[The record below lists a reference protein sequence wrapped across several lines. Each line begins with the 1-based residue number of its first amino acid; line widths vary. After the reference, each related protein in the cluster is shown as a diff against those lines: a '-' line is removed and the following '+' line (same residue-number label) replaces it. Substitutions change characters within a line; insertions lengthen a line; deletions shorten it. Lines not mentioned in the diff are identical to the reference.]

1 MIVTIWNLNDNLST
15 KWNTDVQFAVILEST
30 RENGFVNK
38 LRVKNISQEAA
49 YFFAKVIETVVG
61 LVFVGT
67 ISALFKAIYLRR
79 ARNIAGVSVISP
91 SKGTKDQTCLTNRQ
105 LGLLGIRP
113 KVEQVMSET
122 SKKPPKSKSHL
133 PSVSSDA
140 LVPLHPPVASSNR
153 ASRIGTDKSSSSSGN
168 KLRSLSTPSKSPV
181 SPSSLYLVPGPTSQL
196 PPVQTSPGM
205 DPLALTPWSNKGG
218 SFTKEITTEEKLER
232 FLADV
237 NEKITESAGKLA
249 TPPPTINGFGIT
261 SPSTIASSGNASG
274 ATRSTPLRSVRMS
287 PGSQKFSTPLKRE
300 RWRDRLR
307 QWFSLVLLNPLV
319 SKIETSHNQVMQAA
333 AKLGISI
340 TISQVGSDLPT
351 TGTPA
356 TVSPIDRTKEWQPT
370 FTLDE
375 DGLLHQLRA
384 TLVQALDVS
393 LPKLSNIQQ
402 SPQQNPMIP
411 IMQECVDAITEHQ
424 RLHALMK
431 GEWVKGLLPQSSVR
445 EDYTVQRIR
454 GQTFYSIQHHTP
466 QACCKS
472 HHLSDSPPG
481 LRVALLHPNIVGA
494 QLART
499 NVRMCG
505 RGAWSKVQSPGLCSA
520 GCSGC
525 GHYPKIVLP
534 NVPLVYAI
542 LPWLAHLWNFTELAD
557 GTCLKNYEYLGN
569 GEVYDKRNKKWTLEL
584 PTDSHLLLYLF
595 CAFLEHPKWTLHIDP
610 TSFIGAQSTK
620 NPLFLGV
627 LPPKERFPEKYIAV
641 TSGVPS
647 TLHPGAS
654 ILVVGRQ
661 SPPIFALYW
670 DKKLQ
675 FSLQTHKVSFS
686 SNIWIFV
693 FQGRTALWD
702 SILILCHRIKYGYG
716 GIIRGMHLGS
726 SALCILPV
734 LDSESED

>member
-1 MIVTIWNLNDNLST
+1 MDGGGRERSSSPSKPSKFSVYQNPALSAVLT
-15 KWNTDVQFAVILEST
+15 ANSLRPSKSTFVSIFLVSTASAFAFLGFIS

-79 ARNIAGVSVISP
+79 ARNIAGVSDISP

-287 PGSQKFSTPLKRE
+287 PGSQKFSTPPKKGEGELPPPMSME
-300 RWRDRLR
+300 EAIEAFDHLGIYPQIEQWRDRLR

-454 GQTFYSIQHHTP
+454 
-466 QACCKS
+466 
-472 HHLSDSPPG
+472 
-481 LRVALLHPNIVGA
+481 
-494 QLART
+494 
-499 NVRMCG
+499 
-505 RGAWSKVQSPGLCSA
+505 
-520 GCSGC
+520 
-525 GHYPKIVLP
+525 
-534 NVPLVYAI
+534 
-542 LPWLAHLWNFTELAD
+542 ELAD

-595 CAFLEHPKWTLHIDP
+595 CAFLEHPKWTLHMDP

-675 FSLQTHKVSFS
+675 FSLQ
-686 SNIWIFV
+686 
-693 FQGRTALWD
+693 GRTALWD

>member
-1 MIVTIWNLNDNLST
+1 MDGGGRERSSFPSKPSKFSVYQNPALSAVLT
-15 KWNTDVQFAVILEST
+15 ANSLRPSKSTFLSIFLVSTASAFAFLGFIS

-287 PGSQKFSTPLKRE
+287 PGSQKFSTPPKKGEGELPPPMSME
-300 RWRDRLR
+300 EAIEAFDHLGIYPQIEQWRDRLR

-454 GQTFYSIQHHTP
+454 
-466 QACCKS
+466 
-472 HHLSDSPPG
+472 
-481 LRVALLHPNIVGA
+481 
-494 QLART
+494 
-499 NVRMCG
+499 
-505 RGAWSKVQSPGLCSA
+505 
-520 GCSGC
+520 
-525 GHYPKIVLP
+525 
-534 NVPLVYAI
+534 
-542 LPWLAHLWNFTELAD
+542 ELAD

-595 CAFLEHPKWTLHIDP
+595 CAFLEHPKWTLHMDP

-675 FSLQTHKVSFS
+675 FSLQ
-686 SNIWIFV
+686 
-693 FQGRTALWD
+693 GRTALWD

>member
-1 MIVTIWNLNDNLST
+1 MDGGGRERSSSPSKPSKFSVYQNPALSAVLT
-15 KWNTDVQFAVILEST
+15 ANSLRPSKSTFLSIFLVSTASAFAFLGFIS

-287 PGSQKFSTPLKRE
+287 PGSQKFSTPPKKGEGELPPPMSME
-300 RWRDRLR
+300 EAIEAFDHLGIYPQIEQWRDRLR

-454 GQTFYSIQHHTP
+454 
-466 QACCKS
+466 
-472 HHLSDSPPG
+472 
-481 LRVALLHPNIVGA
+481 
-494 QLART
+494 
-499 NVRMCG
+499 
-505 RGAWSKVQSPGLCSA
+505 
-520 GCSGC
+520 
-525 GHYPKIVLP
+525 
-534 NVPLVYAI
+534 
-542 LPWLAHLWNFTELAD
+542 ELAD

-595 CAFLEHPKWTLHIDP
+595 CAFLEHPKWTLHMDP

-675 FSLQTHKVSFS
+675 FSLQ
-686 SNIWIFV
+686 
-693 FQGRTALWD
+693 GRTALWD

>member
-1 MIVTIWNLNDNLST
+1 MDGGGRERSSSPSKPSKFSVYQNPALSAVLT
-15 KWNTDVQFAVILEST
+15 ANSLRPSKSTFLSIFLVSTASAFAFLGFIS

-287 PGSQKFSTPLKRE
+287 PGSQKFSTPPKKGEGEIPPPMSMEEAIEAFDHLGIYPQIE
-300 RWRDRLR
+300 QWRDRLR

-340 TISQVGSDLPT
+340 TINQVGSDLPT

-454 GQTFYSIQHHTP
+454 
-466 QACCKS
+466 
-472 HHLSDSPPG
+472 
-481 LRVALLHPNIVGA
+481 
-494 QLART
+494 
-499 NVRMCG
+499 
-505 RGAWSKVQSPGLCSA
+505 
-520 GCSGC
+520 
-525 GHYPKIVLP
+525 
-534 NVPLVYAI
+534 
-542 LPWLAHLWNFTELAD
+542 ELAD

-595 CAFLEHPKWTLHIDP
+595 CAFLEHPKWTLHMDP

-627 LPPKERFPEKYIAV
+627 LPLKERFPEKYIAV

-675 FSLQTHKVSFS
+675 FSLQ
-686 SNIWIFV
+686 
-693 FQGRTALWD
+693 GRTALWD